1 MLSRSACLLEESLAV
16 LAADPRP
23 RVVRRVRRRAGAK
36 GLPAARAEGAGRRAV
51 GADRR
56 AAAPHRGP
64 GSEARRHG
72 GARRGEARGRASC
85 REARARFRPG
95 RRARPRP
102 AAEAEDGEARRGPPP
117 APRLQPGRARAAHR
131 ELHLDQ
137 GARPGDPGT
146 PRGRR
151 RGSRHPGGV
160 GRRSLL
166 RPGRRQAEP
175 RRTADGRVG
184 AARLRRRAPAPHR
197 RRQRALPGGA
207 HPRAQRRLRRRG
219 GALRARAADVPGRRR
234 GAAVP
239 GGEGPV
245 PDQDA
250 PQGRGARAVREDR
263 AGTPGRGRR
272 RRCSPAPDESRHRV
286 GEALMRTKTISRLR
300 RAALAAAAAA
310 VLASPARAE
319 ELEGPSRLAA
329 PSPVEGPSRGETQPQ
344 RVVPP
349 ERVVPPDGPEGRLVM
364 PKSAEENG
372 MQIQPNTPDIYVIV
386 KGDTLWDLSQKF
398 LNNPWYWPKIW
409 SLNAYIENPHWIY
422 PGNKLKIIPGQG
434 PQAPAQV
441 EQAPE
446 PMNEERPQSEIA
458 NQVDT
463 TPPEAADLA
472 VVRKGSREFDQSS
485 TAVSVSGKLAF
496 KPPAVLSVR
505 DSGLVSP
512 EEMRQAG
519 SLDAS
524 FEEKDMLSTFDTAY
538 VRFPSGVEVNIGDRF
553 IFFRPVG
560 DILQPVTGRN
570 LGTQTVSMGEAKV
583 ISTDG
588 ELATVQITRTWEEI
602 ERGDLARPWT
612 EQNLKVAPKPNSRE
626 MKGII
631 VSAVRQGL
639 TTYGESNEVFIDKG
653 AKDGVE
659 VGNTFAV
666 IRKGDGLRDAAVYG
680 KAYNMG
686 ATGSRAAG
694 VAVPN
699 ENVGLLLVIAVKDRL
714 STAVVVKSVKELR
727 AGDVVEMHPQGSGG
741 P

>member
-1 MLSRSACLLEESLAV
+1 
-16 LAADPRP
+16 
-23 RVVRRVRRRAGAK
+23 
-36 GLPAARAEGAGRRAV
+36 
-51 GADRR
+51 
-56 AAAPHRGP
+56 
-64 GSEARRHG
+64 
-72 GARRGEARGRASC
+72 
-85 REARARFRPG
+85 
-95 RRARPRP
+95 
-102 AAEAEDGEARRGPPP
+102 
-117 APRLQPGRARAAHR
+117 
-131 ELHLDQ
+131 
-137 GARPGDPGT
+137 
-146 PRGRR
+146 
-151 RGSRHPGGV
+151 
-160 GRRSLL
+160 
-166 RPGRRQAEP
+166 
-175 RRTADGRVG
+175 
-184 AARLRRRAPAPHR
+184 
-197 RRQRALPGGA
+197 
-207 HPRAQRRLRRRG
+207 
-219 GALRARAADVPGRRR
+219 
-234 GAAVP
+234 
-239 GGEGPV
+239 
-245 PDQDA
+245 
-250 PQGRGARAVREDR
+250 
-263 AGTPGRGRR
+263 
-272 RRCSPAPDESRHRV
+272 
-286 GEALMRTKTISRLR
+286 MRTRTISRLR
-300 RAALAAAAAA
+300 RAALATAAAGLLVAP
-310 VLASPARAE
+310 VRAE

-329 PSPVEGPSRGETQPQ
+329 PSRVEGPTRVEAPAQPEGPTKVEGPTKAEAPARIAAPARTKRARKVEASAAAEAAAAVEGPSRSSEPARPQEPVARGETQPQ
-344 RVVPP
+344 RVVQPERAVPP
-349 ERVVPPDGPEGRLVM
+349 EGPEGRLVM
-364 PKSAEENG
+364 PKSAEEKG
-372 MQIQPNTPDIYVIV
+372 MQIQPNTPEVYVIV

-434 PQAPAQV
+434 GPQAPAQV

-485 TAVSVSGKLAF
+485 SSVSISGKLAF

-512 EEMRQAG
+512 EEMRLAG

-538 VRFPSGVEVNIGDRF
+538 VRFPSRVEVNIGDR
-553 IFFRPVG
+553 IILFRPTG
-560 DILQPVTGRN
+560 DIVQPVTGRN
-570 LGTQTVSMGEAKV
+570 LGTQTVTMGEAKV

-612 EQNLKVAPKPNSRE
+612 EQNLKVAPKPNTRD
-626 MKGII
+626 MKGVI
-631 VSAVRQGL
+631 VSAVRSGL

-653 AKDGVE
+653 ANDGVE

-699 ENVGLLLVIAVKDRL
+699 ENVGLLLVVDVRDRL

>member
-422 PGNKLKIIPGQG
+422 PGNKLKLIPGQG
-434 PQAPAQV
+434 PQAPTQV
-441 EQAPE
+441 EPE
-446 PMNEERPQSEIA
+446 DERPQSEIA

-463 TPPEAADLA
+463 SPPEAADLA
-472 VVRKGSREFDQSS
+472 VVRKGSREFDQSGN
-485 TAVSVSGKLAF
+485 TVSVSGKLAF
-496 KPPAVLSVR
+496 KPPPVLTVH
-505 DSGLVSP
+505 DSGLVTP

-538 VRFPSGVEVNIGDRF
+538 VRFPRGAEVNIGDR
-553 IFFRPVG
+553 IILFRPEG
-560 DILQPVTGRN
+560 DIVQPVTGRR
-570 LGTQTVSMGEAKV
+570 LGTQTRSMGEAKV
-583 ISTDG
+583 ISVDG
-588 ELATVQITRTWEEI
+588 RLATVQITRTWEEI

-612 EQNLKVAPKPNSRE
+612 DQDLRVAPKPNSKE
-626 MKGII
+626 MRGVI
-631 VSAVRQGL
+631 VSAVRRGL
-639 TTYGESNEVFIDKG
+639 TTLGESNEVFIDKG
-653 AKDGVE
+653 ERDGVE

-666 IRKGDGLRDAAVYG
+666 VRKGDGLHDLAVYG
-680 KAYNMG
+680 EAYNMG

-694 VAVPN
+694 VAVPY
-699 ENVGLLLVIAVKDRL
+699 ESVGLLLVVDVKDRL
-714 STAVVVKSVKELR
+714 STAVVVRSVKELR
-727 AGDVVEMHPQGSGG
+727 KGDVVEMHPQGSGG

>member
-1 MLSRSACLLEESLAV
+1 
-16 LAADPRP
+16 
-23 RVVRRVRRRAGAK
+23 
-36 GLPAARAEGAGRRAV
+36 
-51 GADRR
+51 
-56 AAAPHRGP
+56 
-64 GSEARRHG
+64 
-72 GARRGEARGRASC
+72 
-85 REARARFRPG
+85 
-95 RRARPRP
+95 
-102 AAEAEDGEARRGPPP
+102 
-117 APRLQPGRARAAHR
+117 
-131 ELHLDQ
+131 
-137 GARPGDPGT
+137 
-146 PRGRR
+146 
-151 RGSRHPGGV
+151 
-160 GRRSLL
+160 
-166 RPGRRQAEP
+166 
-175 RRTADGRVG
+175 
-184 AARLRRRAPAPHR
+184 
-197 RRQRALPGGA
+197 
-207 HPRAQRRLRRRG
+207 
-219 GALRARAADVPGRRR
+219 
-234 GAAVP
+234 
-239 GGEGPV
+239 
-245 PDQDA
+245 
-250 PQGRGARAVREDR
+250 
-263 AGTPGRGRR
+263 
-272 RRCSPAPDESRHRV
+272 
-286 GEALMRTKTISRLR
+286 MRTKTISRLR
-300 RAALAAAAAA
+300 RAALATAAAA

-319 ELEGPSRLAA
+319 ELEGPSRLATPA
-329 PSPVEGPSRGETQPQ
+329 QVEGPSRVDAPAKMEGPARSEAPAKAKRRRKVDAPAKAEAAPAVEGPSPSNAPARQEEEPVARGETQPQ
-344 RVVPP
+344 RVVQP

-364 PKSAEENG
+364 PKSAEEKG
-372 MQIQPNTPDIYVIV
+372 MQIQPDTPDIYVIV

-485 TAVSVSGKLAF
+485 TSVTVSGKLAF

-538 VRFPSGVEVNIGDRF
+538 VRFPSAVEVNIGDRF

-570 LGTQTVSMGEAKV
+570 LGTQTVTMGEAKV

-612 EQNLKVAPKPNSRE
+612 EQDIKVAPKPNTRE
-626 MKGII
+626 MRGII
-631 VSAVRQGL
+631 VSAVRRGF
-639 TTYGESNEVFIDKG
+639 TTYGESYEVFIDKG
-653 AKDGVE
+653 ARDGVE

-680 KAYNMG
+680 QAYNMG

-714 STAVVVKSVKELR
+714 STAVVVKSVKELQ
-727 AGDVVEMHPQGSGG
+727 AGDIVEMHPHGSGG